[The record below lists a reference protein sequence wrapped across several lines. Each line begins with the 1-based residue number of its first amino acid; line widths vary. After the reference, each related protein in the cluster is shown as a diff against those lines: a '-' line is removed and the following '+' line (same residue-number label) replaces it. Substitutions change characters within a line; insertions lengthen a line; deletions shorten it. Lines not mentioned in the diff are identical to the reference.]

1 MARSVSRRSFAGG
14 VVMSAGALLGAEPAK
29 TGAPLPPEGQRQYQ
43 AIMERHASQLS
54 DAEKA
59 DIRRLLEEGLKGIAP
74 LRSFPL
80 DNDNEP
86 ATIFRPWRAD
96 RS

>member
-14 VVMSAGALLGAEPAK
+14 VVTAAGALLGAEPAK
-29 TGAPLPPEGQRQYQ
+29 TEAPLPPEAQRQYQ
-43 AIMERHASQLS
+43 AILERHASQLS
-54 DAEKA
+54 DVEKT
-59 DIRRLLEEGLKGIAP
+59 DIRRLLAEGLKGMEP

-80 DNDNEP
+80 ENTNEP